1 VTEKEKR
8 IPGTPKKVGILVGW
22 EDTFPG
28 AFIKR
33 VNEKGDGKVVAE
45 MAKVHAP
52 KMGEHP
58 GYDVLVDR
66 ISHEIE
72 IYKPYLKNAVVNGT
86 YVINDPFWWISDDKF
101 FDNSMIE
108 RLGVAVP
115 KTVVLPPVQANPS
128 TRPESHRNLML
139 TQWKEIFDYIK
150 FPAFLKPYDG
160 GGWKH
165 VYKVNSPEEFFH
177 YYHQT
182 GRLIMVLQEFIDFD
196 SYIRCICVGK
206 DNIMPIKYDPKNRC
220 YVIDHNHMSPELGA
234 KVVRDARVI
243 NHALGYDM
251 NSVEFAVRD
260 GIPYAIDF
268 MNPAP
273 DMDYWSITP
282 HYFEWVV
289 EAMSDFVIKVAN
301 EDRKMAEHYPWAKMM
316 KGLMTPVA
324 DVTTEELQAATAKA
338 KATKPAEK
346 AEAKEPVLAGK
357 ASGGKKSNGKK
368 K

>member
-1 VTEKEKR
+1 MTEKEKR
-8 IPGTPKKVGILVGW
+8 IPGAPKKVGILVGW
-22 EDTFPG
+22 EDTFPH

-45 MAKVHAP
+45 FAKVHAP

-115 KTVVLPPVQANPS
+115 KTVVLPPFQANPS

-160 GGWKH
+160 GGWKN

-196 SYIRCICVGK
+196 LYIRCITVGK

-220 YVIDHNHMSPELGA
+220 YIVDHNFMSAELGA

-282 HYFEWVV
+282 HYFEWVT

-301 EDRKMAEHYPWAKMM
+301 EDRKMAEHYPWAKML
-316 KGLMTPVA
+316 KGLMTPVPE
-324 DVTTEELQAATAKA
+324 VTAEDFAKA
-338 KATKPAEK
+338 QSDLKENKAAKAEK
-346 AEAKEPVLAGK
+346 EPALAGK
-357 ASGGKKSNGKK
+357 SSNGKK
-368 K
+368 NTSKKK

>member
-1 VTEKEKR
+1 MTEKEKR

-357 ASGGKKSNGKK
+357 ASGAKKSNGKK